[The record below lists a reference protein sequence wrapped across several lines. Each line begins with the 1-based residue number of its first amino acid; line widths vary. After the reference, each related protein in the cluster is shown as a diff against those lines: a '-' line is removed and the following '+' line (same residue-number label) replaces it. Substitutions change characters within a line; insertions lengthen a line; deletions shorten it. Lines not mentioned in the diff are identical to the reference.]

1 MIDKHDPINRI
12 LSQKNYGTQ
21 KKIKYLVNLVKNA
34 SGQLV
39 KLKVYDVFVKS
50 GEVNTI
56 KPDN

>member
-1 MIDKHDPINRI
+1 MLDKHDPINRI

-50 GEVNTI
+50 GEVKHKVT
-56 KPDN
+56 